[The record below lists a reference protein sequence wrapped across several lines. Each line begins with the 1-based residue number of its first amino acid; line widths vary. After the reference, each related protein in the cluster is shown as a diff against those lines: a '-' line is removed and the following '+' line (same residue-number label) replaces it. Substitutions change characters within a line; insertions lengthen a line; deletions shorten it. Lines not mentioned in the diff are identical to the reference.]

1 MNRLFFHIQLLIYIP
16 GILIFF
22 FIGCG
27 GETDK
32 EEPKSAVEASVQIV
46 NPEYRDLT
54 DFAYFNGTVIFQKK
68 ENIRAPFQGFLTK
81 IYKNIG
87 DEIFPGDILYQITT
101 KEAEALDDS
110 VKIKSGSGIFDGK
123 VNIKAKNRSTLTYL
137 YHTVGDFISEGEQ
150 IASTSDPSSMKIQFN
165 IPFEYISKIKLNSMC
180 DVILPDGTILKAIIS
195 KTVPNI
201 ESTSQTKLYYLTLD
215 KFTNLPENLNVTI
228 RIPINTVQHAVS
240 LPKKAVVSNETMT
253 EFWIFKAVNDS
264 TAIRVNITK
273 GFENDSIIQII
284 DPKLD
289 LTDRIVSEGA
299 FGLAD
304 TSKIKIEK

>member
-1 MNRLFFHIQLLIYIP
+1 
-16 GILIFF
+16 
-22 FIGCG
+22 
-27 GETDK
+27 
-32 EEPKSAVEASVQIV
+32 
-46 NPEYRDLT
+46 
-54 DFAYFNGTVIFQKK
+54 
-68 ENIRAPFQGFLTK
+68 
-81 IYKNIG
+81 
-87 DEIFPGDILYQITT
+87 
-101 KEAEALDDS
+101 
-110 VKIKSGSGIFDGK
+110 
-123 VNIKAKNRSTLTYL
+123 
-137 YHTVGDFISEGEQ
+137 
-150 IASTSDPSSMKIQFN
+150 
-165 IPFEYISKIKLNSMC
+165 MC